1 MTRRQ
6 EPRPLNLPRT
16 GQRCDGLLHLEQ
28 DPAPGARVT
37 PDLLGLPKAELHL
50 HLEGAIRPST
60 AAEMADLHGRPAPPA
75 GPFHGLG
82 EFVHAYE
89 RARDLI
95 GSLDDLHRIGRE
107 LVEDA
112 AAQGVVWSEVYLIPP
127 SYSGRLGPAE
137 GVLEAVLDG
146 MRAGTTENSA
156 AGVIVGINRGLPMA
170 AAEESLELALAYRD
184 AGVVGLGLA
193 GDEANHPPE
202 HFTDLFRR
210 ARTAGLL
217 AVPHGGE
224 GAGAASV
231 RACAETLGAHRISH
245 GVRAVE
251 DPRLLRELAEK
262 GVCLDVCPTS
272 NVVLQVSPSLAE
284 HPLPA
289 IMAEGVPVTLS
300 SDCPLFCGTTVVE
313 EYQRVHEW
321 LSLDARALADL
332 AETSLRFSACPAPRR
347 TAALARLADWRQ
359 GHGGD
364 ASWPGRGPVSGV
376 LEH

>member
-1 MTRRQ
+1 M
-6 EPRPLNLPRT
+6 
-16 GQRCDGLLHLEQ
+16 
-28 DPAPGARVT
+28 T

-60 AAEMADLHGRPAPPA
+60 AAEMADLHGRPATPH

-127 SYSGRLGPAE
+127 SYSGLARSG
-137 GVLEAVLDG
+137 GG
-146 MRAGTTENSA
+146 SAGGRPRRHACLSTTENSA

-376 LEH
+376 LEQ